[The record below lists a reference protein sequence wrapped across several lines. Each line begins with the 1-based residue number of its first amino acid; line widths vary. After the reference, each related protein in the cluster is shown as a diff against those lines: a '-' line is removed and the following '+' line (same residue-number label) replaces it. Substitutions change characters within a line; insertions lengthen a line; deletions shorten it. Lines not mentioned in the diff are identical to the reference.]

1 VTGAPTGSVLAIDL
15 GGTKLLVALVDGA
28 TVLDRAEAVTDR
40 AAGPKAWVAQMA
52 ELAQPW
58 QGRFDRAGLSVTGLV
73 KDNLWRALN
82 PDTLGVPGRY
92 PLHAESEA
100 ALGVPVTL
108 CNDAHAAA
116 WGEYAHGAGQ
126 GRDIVFLTVST
137 GIGGGVVSGGRL
149 LSGRGGLAGSF
160 GQVLPLPEG
169 EETRFED
176 GASGRW
182 IAAEAERLGHPG
194 DARAVFAAAAA
205 GADWAQSLIAISARR
220 VGRLA
225 HDLQLMFD
233 PHLTVIGGGVG
244 LAPGYMDRVAQSVSH
259 FAPLVRP
266 TLVHAAL
273 GKDAGVIGAA
283 ALARRTANDR
293 EENR

>member
-1 VTGAPTGSVLAIDL
+1 MTDHPVLGIDL
-15 GGTKLLVALVDGA
+15 GGTKLLVALVEGG
-28 TVLDRAEAVTDR
+28 TVLDRVDAVTDR
-40 AAGPKAWVAQMA
+40 DAGPGAWIAQMA
-52 ELAQPW
+52 ALAEPW
-58 QGRFDRAGLSVTGLV
+58 KGRFACAGITVTGLV

-82 PDTLGVPGRY
+82 PDTLGIPGRY
-92 PLHAESEA
+92 PLHAEAEA

-108 CNDAHAAA
+108 CNDAQAAA
-116 WGEYAHGAGQ
+116 WGEHAHGAGQ

-137 GIGGGVVSGGRL
+137 GIGGGVVTGGRL
-149 LSGRGGLAGSF
+149 LTGRGGLAGSF

-169 EETRFED
+169 GEARFED

-182 IAAEAERLGHPG
+182 LAAEAERLGHGG
-194 DARAVFAAAAA
+194 DARSVFAAAAA
-205 GADWAQSLIAISARR
+205 GADWAQSLIATSARR

-259 FAPLVRP
+259 FQPLVRP

-273 GKDAGVIGAA
+273 GRDAGVIGVA
-283 ALARRTANDR
+283 ALARRNDPNR